1 MKKPGTRF
9 TLEVTPTL
17 PPRLAR
23 LADLADDLWY
33 AWDRPTRD
41 LFARLD
47 LDLWRSVGHSPKAL
61 LRQVDEQR
69 LTAAAE
75 DQVYLTNYSRVL
87 SAYDTYL
94 GQTARRTNGDGLA
107 ADDVVAYFC
116 AEFGFHESLP
126 IYSGG
131 LGILAGDH
139 CKAASDARLPFVG
152 VGLLYRQG
160 YFFQTIDHEGNQNAT
175 YHDSDFEALPI
186 RPALDAQGH
195 EVLVNVDLPGRDL
208 AVKVWRARVGHVSLL
223 LLDTDVPRNSE
234 ADRAIAHRLYGGDRR
249 TRIEQEIVLGVG
261 GARAL
266 AVLGYAPTVWHIN
279 EGHAAFLV
287 LERARR
293 LIEQGQ
299 DFATALEAVAVN
311 TVFTTHTAVPA
322 GHDHFAQE
330 MVAAYFERWCAATR
344 IEPPA
349 LLALGNTPQSPDFN
363 MTALAIRGSRH
374 HNGVSAIHEGVSERM
389 LGDLWPQVQPR
400 ENPIDHVTNGVHVLT
415 FLAPEWYDIFDRFLG
430 VDWSQRLSDREY
442 WNGVERIPDAMFWSV
457 REYLKSQML
466 KLVRQRVTAQLLRN
480 RGSESHLDRL
490 FRYADPN
497 NPKVLTIGFGRRFAT
512 YKRSTLL
519 FSNLDELREI
529 CCNPDRP
536 VLFIFAGKAH
546 PADEPGQDMIR
557 QIMRVAKERDFTGHL
572 LFVEGYDLRLAR
584 RLLAGVD
591 VWLNNPIF
599 PLEASGTSGM
609 KSAMNGGLNLSV
621 LDGWW
626 DEGYDGTNGWAIKP
640 ASERADA
647 TARDADEARTL
658 YEILQDQVVPLYYDR
673 DSLAYSPGWVKMA
686 KRSVATI
693 LPQFNASRMLNEYIG
708 RFYGPAARRGRIF
721 HADGCAAARNVAHWK
736 ARVREAWPGVSIQG
750 VGESLARIRFG
761 ERVRFEARAALNG
774 LGPDDLA
781 VELVLQPT
789 RREDDAGA
797 QRIRFTPDGT
807 DDDGRQRYTLDLA
820 PEHCGKMEGR
830 IRAYPAHPLLTHPF
844 ELGLMLWA

>member
-1 MKKPGTRF
+1 MTTPGTRF
-9 TLEVTPTL
+9 TLEVTPSL

-33 AWDRPTRD
+33 AWDRPTRN

-47 LDLWRSVGHSPKAL
+47 LDLWRAVGHSPKAL

-69 LTAAAE
+69 LVAAA
-75 DQVYLTNYSRVL
+75 DDPVFLTNYSRVL

-94 GQTARRTNGDGLA
+94 GQATRRGNGDGLA
-107 ADDVVAYFC
+107 HDDLVAYFC

-160 YFFQTIDHEGNQNAT
+160 YFYQSIDHEGNQHAT
-175 YHDSDFEALPI
+175 YHDSEFESLPV
-186 RPALDAQGH
+186 RPALDAQGG
-195 EVLVNVDLPGRDL
+195 EVHLKVELPGREL
-208 AVKVWRARVGHVSLL
+208 VVKVWRARVGHVALV
-223 LLDTDVPRNSE
+223 LLDTDVPPNSE

-261 GARAL
+261 GVRAL
-266 AVLGYAPTVWHIN
+266 AALGYAPTAWHIN

-287 LERARR
+287 LERVRELVR
-293 LIEQGQ
+293 QGR

-322 GHDHFAQE
+322 GHDHFAQD
-330 MVAAYFERWCAATR
+330 MVAEYFAQWCAATGV
-344 IEPPA
+344 EPPT
-349 LLALGNTPQSPDFN
+349 LLALGHTPQSPDFN

-374 HNGVSAIHEGVSERM
+374 HNAVSAIHEGVSERM
-389 LGDLWPQVQPR
+389 LADLWPQLQPH
-400 ENPIDHVTNGVHVLT
+400 ENPLGHVTNGVHVLT
-415 FLAPEWYDIFDRFLG
+415 FLAPEWHDIFDRFLG
-430 VDWSQRLSDREY
+430 VDWSQRLCDRDY
-442 WNGVERIPDAMFWSV
+442 WAGVERIPDAMFWSM
-457 REYLKSQML
+457 REYLKAQML

-490 FRYADPN
+490 FHLADPK

-512 YKRSTLL
+512 YKRPTLL
-519 FSNLDELREI
+519 FSSLDELREI
-529 CCNPDRP
+529 ACNPERP

-557 QIMRVAKERDFTGHL
+557 QIMRVAKDRDFTGHL
-572 LFVEGYDLRLAR
+572 LFIEGYDLRLAR

-591 VWLNNPIF
+591 VWLNNPIY

-609 KSAMNGGLNLSV
+609 KAAMIGGLNLSV

-640 ASERADA
+640 ASQRADA
-647 TARDADEARTL
+647 AARDADEARTL
-658 YEILQDQVVPLYYDR
+658 YEILQDQVVPMYYDR
-673 DSLAYSPGWVKMA
+673 DGLAYSPRWVAMA
-686 KRSVATI
+686 KRAVATV
-693 LPQFNASRMLNEYIG
+693 LPRFNAARMLNEYVAG
-708 RFYGPAARRGRIF
+708 FYAPAARRGREF
-721 HADGCAAARNVAHWK
+721 HAHDCSTARDVAQWK
-736 ARVREAWPGVSIQG
+736 ARVRAAWPGVAIGSA
-750 VGESLARIRFG
+750 GEPATRISFG
-761 ERVRFEARAALNG
+761 QRVRFEARAALNG
-774 LGPDDLA
+774 LAPEDLA
-781 VELVLQPT
+781 VELVLQ
-789 RREDDAGA
+789 RRGEETDAHA
-797 QRIRFTPDGT
+797 QRIRFAAQGAAE
-807 DDDGRQRYTLDLA
+807 DGRQRYVLDLA
-820 PEHCGKMEGR
+820 PEHCGKHECR
-830 IRAYPAHPLLTHPF
+830 IRAYPTHPSLTHPF